1 MIFTELTL
9 KNFFRYGNNEQTF
22 QLNRNGIWNI
32 TGLNGYGKSTII
44 EAIVW
49 CLFGKTRQ
57 EKVGD
62 VVNRKTK
69 KDCKVSVSF
78 TDEKNTYKVIRY
90 RQHTLHKNNVLI
102 FINDEDKTPHTASEA
117 NQMIQE
123 ILGFNY
129 ITFVNS
135 SIFSSTLY
143 KKFLDA
149 DNKDRL
155 IVMEN
160 LLDLK
165 QITAFYAKTKD
176 LIKEAKDSYEEVNL
190 DFTSKYSDL
199 NSLKNSLLQYKE
211 NAKEKLVSLKL
222 EKKSLEEEKENLIL
236 EKEKL
241 LSIDVEKEKKILTD
255 KEYIDSL
262 KKEYDEKR
270 KNLKPEEKPSNEAVD
285 FVDKYSGVNFEEEI
299 EKEKRAEVLL
309 KKQEELN
316 SLIKEK
322 NFELKKIQLDLSNK
336 ESKRMLLEKE
346 IEELEKKLEE
356 TSSGFCPT
364 CHQVINK
371 EEIEKQKAEYNY
383 NIQQKKSDIS
393 SIETN
398 ELLAKEKELEDEIVS
413 LKKEYSEINIE
424 TYIKNASVL
433 KEKYE
438 KFCSE
443 IENIKAK
450 NIVISESNEI
460 IYSALSKMKEEIDKF
475 DGISESS
482 WTLEELDNISSKI
495 EEINNK
501 IKECELKAAS
511 ILGSV
516 STVYDKSFVEKT
528 EKEIEEKNEILL
540 KIQKDK
546 EALEE
551 DIKYFNYLAD
561 CFSNKSNGFKK
572 YFIGEMIDTFNSN
585 INKFI
590 PFFFNNEALEI
601 KFDKDLNDSIT
612 MDNEEITYGSLSK
625 GQKTRAELAI
635 AFALFELS
643 RFYYS
648 NCNNI
653 LMVDEML
660 DDGLDIYG
668 MRSAISV
675 LKGFSDSTVYVI
687 SHNDNIKELIEN
699 KIEITKD
706 ENGFSVIK
714 E

>member
-1 MIFTELTL
+1 
-9 KNFFRYGNNEQTF
+9 
-22 QLNRNGIWNI
+22 
-32 TGLNGYGKSTII
+32 
-44 EAIVW
+44 
-49 CLFGKTRQ
+49 
-57 EKVGD
+57 
-62 VVNRKTK
+62 
-69 KDCKVSVSF
+69 
-78 TDEKNTYKVIRY
+78 
-90 RQHTLHKNNVLI
+90 
-102 FINDEDKTPHTASEA
+102 
-117 NQMIQE
+117 MIQE

-176 LIKEAKDSYEEVNL
+176 LIKETKDSYEEVNL

-222 EKKSLEEEKENLIL
+222 EKKRLEEEKESLIS

-241 LSIDVEKEKKILTD
+241 LNIDIEKEKKILTD

-270 KNLKPEEKPSNEAVD
+270 KSLKPEEKPSNEAVD

-299 EKEKRAEVLL
+299 EKEKRAEALL

-322 NFELKKIQLDLSNK
+322 NFEIKKIQLDLSNK

-356 TSSGFCPT
+356 TSGGFCPT
-364 CHQVINK
+364 CHQQINK

-398 ELLAKEKELEDEIVS
+398 ELLTKEKELEDEVAS
-413 LKKEYSEINIE
+413 LKKECSEINIE

-438 KFCSE
+438 KFYSE

-475 DGISESS
+475 DGVSESS
-482 WTLEELDNISSKI
+482 WTLEELNNISSKV
-495 EEINNK
+495 EEINSK

>member
-1 MIFTELTL
+1 
-9 KNFFRYGNNEQTF
+9 
-22 QLNRNGIWNI
+22 
-32 TGLNGYGKSTII
+32 
-44 EAIVW
+44 
-49 CLFGKTRQ
+49 
-57 EKVGD
+57 
-62 VVNRKTK
+62 
-69 KDCKVSVSF
+69 
-78 TDEKNTYKVIRY
+78 
-90 RQHTLHKNNVLI
+90 
-102 FINDEDKTPHTASEA
+102 
-117 NQMIQE
+117 MIQE

-222 EKKSLEEEKENLIL
+222 EKKRLEEEKESLIS

-241 LSIDVEKEKKILTD
+241 LNIDIEKEKKILTD

-270 KNLKPEEKPSNEAVD
+270 KSLKPEEKPSNEAID
-285 FVDKYSGVNFEEEI
+285 FVDKYSGINFEEEI
-299 EKEKRAEVLL
+299 EKEKRAETLL

-322 NFELKKIQLDLSNK
+322 NFEIKKIQLDLSNK

-356 TSSGFCPT
+356 TSGGFCPT
-364 CHQVINK
+364 CHQPINK

-398 ELLAKEKELEDEIVS
+398 ELLAKEKELEDEVAS
-413 LKKEYSEINIE
+413 LKKECSEINIE
-424 TYIKNASVL
+424 TYIKNASIL

-438 KFCSE
+438 KFYSE

-475 DGISESS
+475 NGVSESS
-482 WTLEELDNISSKI
+482 WTLEELNNISSKV

-648 NCNNI
+648 TCNNI

>member
-1 MIFTELTL
+1 
-9 KNFFRYGNNEQTF
+9 
-22 QLNRNGIWNI
+22 
-32 TGLNGYGKSTII
+32 
-44 EAIVW
+44 
-49 CLFGKTRQ
+49 
-57 EKVGD
+57 
-62 VVNRKTK
+62 
-69 KDCKVSVSF
+69 
-78 TDEKNTYKVIRY
+78 
-90 RQHTLHKNNVLI
+90 
-102 FINDEDKTPHTASEA
+102 
-117 NQMIQE
+117 
-123 ILGFNY
+123 
-129 ITFVNS
+129 
-135 SIFSSTLY
+135 
-143 KKFLDA
+143 
-149 DNKDRL
+149 
-155 IVMEN
+155 MEN

-176 LIKEAKDSYEEVNL
+176 LIKETKDSYEEVNL
-190 DFTSKYSDL
+190 DFTSKHSDL

-222 EKKSLEEEKENLIL
+222 EKKKLEEEKESLIL

-255 KEYIDSL
+255 KEYINSL

-270 KNLKPEEKPSNEAVD
+270 KSLKPEEKPSNEAID

-322 NFELKKIQLDLSNK
+322 NFEIKKIQLDLSNK

-356 TSSGFCPT
+356 TSGGFCPT
-364 CHQVINK
+364 CHQPINK

-398 ELLAKEKELEDEIVS
+398 ELLAKEKELEDEVAS

-424 TYIKNASVL
+424 AYIKNASIL

-438 KFCSE
+438 KFYSE

-475 DGISESS
+475 NGVSESS
-482 WTLEELDNISSKI
+482 WTLEELNNISSKV

>member
-1 MIFTELTL
+1 M
-9 KNFFRYGNNEQTF
+9 
-22 QLNRNGIWNI
+22 
-32 TGLNGYGKSTII
+32 
-44 EAIVW
+44 
-49 CLFGKTRQ
+49 
-57 EKVGD
+57 
-62 VVNRKTK
+62 
-69 KDCKVSVSF
+69 
-78 TDEKNTYKVIRY
+78 
-90 RQHTLHKNNVLI
+90 
-102 FINDEDKTPHTASEA
+102 
-117 NQMIQE
+117 
-123 ILGFNY
+123 
-129 ITFVNS
+129 
-135 SIFSSTLY
+135 
-143 KKFLDA
+143 
-149 DNKDRL
+149 
-155 IVMEN
+155 
-160 LLDLK
+160 
-165 QITAFYAKTKD
+165 
-176 LIKEAKDSYEEVNL
+176 
-190 DFTSKYSDL
+190 
-199 NSLKNSLLQYKE
+199 
-211 NAKEKLVSLKL
+211 
-222 EKKSLEEEKENLIL
+222 
-236 EKEKL
+236 
-241 LSIDVEKEKKILTD
+241 
-255 KEYIDSL
+255 
-262 KKEYDEKR
+262 
-270 KNLKPEEKPSNEAVD
+270 
-285 FVDKYSGVNFEEEI
+285 
-299 EKEKRAEVLL
+299 
-309 KKQEELN
+309 N

-322 NFELKKIQLDLSNK
+322 NFEIKKIQLDLSNK

-398 ELLAKEKELEDEIVS
+398 ELLIKEKELEDELVL

-438 KFCSE
+438 KFYSE

-475 DGISESS
+475 DGVSESS
-482 WTLEELDNISSKI
+482 WTLEELNNISSKV

>member
-1 MIFTELTL
+1 
-9 KNFFRYGNNEQTF
+9 
-22 QLNRNGIWNI
+22 
-32 TGLNGYGKSTII
+32 
-44 EAIVW
+44 
-49 CLFGKTRQ
+49 
-57 EKVGD
+57 
-62 VVNRKTK
+62 
-69 KDCKVSVSF
+69 
-78 TDEKNTYKVIRY
+78 
-90 RQHTLHKNNVLI
+90 
-102 FINDEDKTPHTASEA
+102 
-117 NQMIQE
+117 MIQE

-176 LIKEAKDSYEEVNL
+176 LIKETKDSYEDVNL

-222 EKKSLEEEKENLIL
+222 EKKRLEEEKENLIS

-255 KEYIDSL
+255 KEYINSL

-270 KNLKPEEKPSNEAVD
+270 KNLKPEEKPSNEAID

-322 NFELKKIQLDLSNK
+322 NFEIKKIQLDLSNK

-356 TSSGFCPT
+356 TSGGFCPT
-364 CHQVINK
+364 CHQPINK

-398 ELLAKEKELEDEIVS
+398 ELLTKEKELEDEVAS

-438 KFCSE
+438 KFYSE

-475 DGISESS
+475 DGVSESS
-482 WTLEELDNISSKI
+482 WTLKELNNISSKV

-540 KIQKDK
+540 KVQKDK

>member
-22 QLNRNGIWNI
+22 QLDRNGIWNI

-57 EKVGD
+57 EKVED

-176 LIKEAKDSYEEVNL
+176 LIKETKDSYEEVNL

-222 EKKSLEEEKENLIL
+222 EKKRLEEEKESLIS

-241 LSIDVEKEKKILTD
+241 LNIDIEKEKKILTD

-270 KNLKPEEKPSNEAVD
+270 KSLKPEEKPSQNNSENLKLRVASD
-285 FVDKYSGVNFEEEI
+285 FIK
-299 EKEKRAEVLL
+299 LP
-309 KKQEELN
+309 EL
-316 SLIKEK
+316 
-322 NFELKKIQLDLSNK
+322 
-336 ESKRMLLEKE
+336 
-346 IEELEKKLEE
+346 
-356 TSSGFCPT
+356 
-364 CHQVINK
+364 H
-371 EEIEKQKAEYNY
+371 
-383 NIQQKKSDIS
+383 KS
-393 SIETN
+393 
-398 ELLAKEKELEDEIVS
+398 A
-413 LKKEYSEINIE
+413 Y
-424 TYIKNASVL
+424 YC
-433 KEKYE
+433 
-438 KFCSE
+438 CSE
-443 IENIKAK
+443 IGLVLAVDKTNVHPKNGDLLSVKRPKSLEN
-450 NIVISESNEI
+450 S
-460 IYSALSKMKEEIDKF
+460 D
-475 DGISESS
+475 
-482 WTLEELDNISSKI
+482 
-495 EEINNK
+495 
-501 IKECELKAAS
+501 
-511 ILGSV
+511 
-516 STVYDKSFVEKT
+516 YDK
-528 EKEIEEKNEILL
+528 
-540 KIQKDK
+540 
-546 EALEE
+546 
-551 DIKYFNYLAD
+551 
-561 CFSNKSNGFKK
+561 KSGAV
-572 YFIGEMIDTFNSN
+572 I
-585 INKFI
+585 
-590 PFFFNNEALEI
+590 LEI
-601 KFDKDLNDSIT
+601 
-612 MDNEEITYGSLSK
+612 
-625 GQKTRAELAI
+625 
-635 AFALFELS
+635 
-643 RFYYS
+643 
-648 NCNNI
+648 
-653 LMVDEML
+653 
-660 DDGLDIYG
+660 
-668 MRSAISV
+668 
-675 LKGFSDSTVYVI
+675 
-687 SHNDNIKELIEN
+687 
-699 KIEITKD
+699 
-706 ENGFSVIK
+706 
-714 E
+714 

>member
-1 MIFTELTL
+1 MT
-9 KNFFRYGNNEQTF
+9 
-22 QLNRNGIWNI
+22 
-32 TGLNGYGKSTII
+32 
-44 EAIVW
+44 
-49 CLFGKTRQ
+49 
-57 EKVGD
+57 
-62 VVNRKTK
+62 
-69 KDCKVSVSF
+69 
-78 TDEKNTYKVIRY
+78 
-90 RQHTLHKNNVLI
+90 
-102 FINDEDKTPHTASEA
+102 
-117 NQMIQE
+117 
-123 ILGFNY
+123 
-129 ITFVNS
+129 
-135 SIFSSTLY
+135 
-143 KKFLDA
+143 
-149 DNKDRL
+149 
-155 IVMEN
+155 
-160 LLDLK
+160 
-165 QITAFYAKTKD
+165 
-176 LIKEAKDSYEEVNL
+176 
-190 DFTSKYSDL
+190 
-199 NSLKNSLLQYKE
+199 
-211 NAKEKLVSLKL
+211 
-222 EKKSLEEEKENLIL
+222 
-236 EKEKL
+236 
-241 LSIDVEKEKKILTD
+241 
-255 KEYIDSL
+255 
-262 KKEYDEKR
+262 
-270 KNLKPEEKPSNEAVD
+270 
-285 FVDKYSGVNFEEEI
+285 
-299 EKEKRAEVLL
+299 
-309 KKQEELN
+309 
-316 SLIKEK
+316 
-322 NFELKKIQLDLSNK
+322 
-336 ESKRMLLEKE
+336 
-346 IEELEKKLEE
+346 
-356 TSSGFCPT
+356 
-364 CHQVINK
+364 
-371 EEIEKQKAEYNY
+371 
-383 NIQQKKSDIS
+383 
-393 SIETN
+393 
-398 ELLAKEKELEDEIVS
+398 KEKELEDEVVS

-424 TYIKNASVL
+424 TYIKNASIL

-438 KFCSE
+438 KFYSE

-475 DGISESS
+475 NGVSESS
-482 WTLEELDNISSKI
+482 WTLEELNNISSKV

>member
-1 MIFTELTL
+1 
-9 KNFFRYGNNEQTF
+9 
-22 QLNRNGIWNI
+22 
-32 TGLNGYGKSTII
+32 
-44 EAIVW
+44 
-49 CLFGKTRQ
+49 
-57 EKVGD
+57 
-62 VVNRKTK
+62 
-69 KDCKVSVSF
+69 
-78 TDEKNTYKVIRY
+78 
-90 RQHTLHKNNVLI
+90 
-102 FINDEDKTPHTASEA
+102 
-117 NQMIQE
+117 
-123 ILGFNY
+123 
-129 ITFVNS
+129 
-135 SIFSSTLY
+135 
-143 KKFLDA
+143 
-149 DNKDRL
+149 
-155 IVMEN
+155 MEN

-176 LIKEAKDSYEEVNL
+176 LIKETKDSYEEVNL

-222 EKKSLEEEKENLIL
+222 EKKRLEEEKESLIS

-241 LSIDVEKEKKILTD
+241 LNIDIEKEKKILTD

-270 KNLKPEEKPSNEAVD
+270 KSLKPEEKPSNEAID
-285 FVDKYSGVNFEEEI
+285 FVDKYSGINFEEEI
-299 EKEKRAEVLL
+299 EKEKRAEALL

-322 NFELKKIQLDLSNK
+322 NFEIKKIQLDLSNR
-336 ESKRMLLEKE
+336 ESKRTLLEKE

-356 TSSGFCPT
+356 TSGGFCPT
-364 CHQVINK
+364 CHQPINK

-398 ELLAKEKELEDEIVS
+398 ELLTKEKELEDEVVS
-413 LKKEYSEINIE
+413 LKKECSEINIE

-438 KFCSE
+438 KFYSE

-475 DGISESS
+475 DGVSESS
-482 WTLEELDNISSKI
+482 WTLEELNNISSKV

>member
-1 MIFTELTL
+1 M
-9 KNFFRYGNNEQTF
+9 
-22 QLNRNGIWNI
+22 
-32 TGLNGYGKSTII
+32 
-44 EAIVW
+44 
-49 CLFGKTRQ
+49 
-57 EKVGD
+57 
-62 VVNRKTK
+62 
-69 KDCKVSVSF
+69 
-78 TDEKNTYKVIRY
+78 
-90 RQHTLHKNNVLI
+90 
-102 FINDEDKTPHTASEA
+102 
-117 NQMIQE
+117 
-123 ILGFNY
+123 
-129 ITFVNS
+129 
-135 SIFSSTLY
+135 
-143 KKFLDA
+143 
-149 DNKDRL
+149 
-155 IVMEN
+155 
-160 LLDLK
+160 
-165 QITAFYAKTKD
+165 
-176 LIKEAKDSYEEVNL
+176 
-190 DFTSKYSDL
+190 
-199 NSLKNSLLQYKE
+199 
-211 NAKEKLVSLKL
+211 
-222 EKKSLEEEKENLIL
+222 
-236 EKEKL
+236 
-241 LSIDVEKEKKILTD
+241 
-255 KEYIDSL
+255 
-262 KKEYDEKR
+262 
-270 KNLKPEEKPSNEAVD
+270 
-285 FVDKYSGVNFEEEI
+285 
-299 EKEKRAEVLL
+299 

-322 NFELKKIQLDLSNK
+322 NFEIKKIQLDLSNK
-336 ESKRMLLEKE
+336 ESKRTLLEKE

-356 TSSGFCPT
+356 TSGGFCPT
-364 CHQVINK
+364 CHQPINK

-398 ELLAKEKELEDEIVS
+398 ELLAKEKELENEVAS

-438 KFCSE
+438 KFYSE

-475 DGISESS
+475 NGVSESS
-482 WTLEELDNISSKI
+482 WTLEELNNISSKI

>member
-1 MIFTELTL
+1 M
-9 KNFFRYGNNEQTF
+9 
-22 QLNRNGIWNI
+22 
-32 TGLNGYGKSTII
+32 
-44 EAIVW
+44 
-49 CLFGKTRQ
+49 FGKTRQ
-57 EKVGD
+57 EKVED

-102 FINDEDKTPHTASEA
+102 FVNNEDKTPHTASEA

-176 LIKEAKDSYEEVNL
+176 LIKETKDSYEEVNL

-222 EKKSLEEEKENLIL
+222 EKKRLEEEKESLVS

-241 LSIDVEKEKKILTD
+241 LSIDIEKEKKILTD

-270 KNLKPEEKPSNEAVD
+270 KSLKPEEKPSNEAVD

-299 EKEKRAEVLL
+299 EKEKRAEALL

-322 NFELKKIQLDLSNK
+322 NFEIKKIQLDLSNR

-356 TSSGFCPT
+356 TSGGFCPT
-364 CHQVINK
+364 CHQPINK

-398 ELLAKEKELEDEIVS
+398 ELLTKEKELEDEVAS
-413 LKKEYSEINIE
+413 LKKECSEINIE
-424 TYIKNASVL
+424 TYIKNASIL

-438 KFCSE
+438 KFYSE

-475 DGISESS
+475 DGVSESS
-482 WTLEELDNISSKI
+482 WTLEELNNISSKV
-495 EEINNK
+495 EEINSK

-528 EKEIEEKNEILL
+528 EKEIKEKNEILL

>member
-1 MIFTELTL
+1 
-9 KNFFRYGNNEQTF
+9 
-22 QLNRNGIWNI
+22 
-32 TGLNGYGKSTII
+32 
-44 EAIVW
+44 
-49 CLFGKTRQ
+49 
-57 EKVGD
+57 
-62 VVNRKTK
+62 
-69 KDCKVSVSF
+69 
-78 TDEKNTYKVIRY
+78 
-90 RQHTLHKNNVLI
+90 
-102 FINDEDKTPHTASEA
+102 
-117 NQMIQE
+117 MIQE

-222 EKKSLEEEKENLIL
+222 EKKRLEEEKESLVS

-241 LSIDVEKEKKILTD
+241 LSIDIEKEKKILTD

-270 KNLKPEEKPSNEAVD
+270 KSLKPEEKPSNEAID
-285 FVDKYSGVNFEEEI
+285 FVDKYSGINFEEEI

-322 NFELKKIQLDLSNK
+322 NFEIKKIQLDLSNK
-336 ESKRMLLEKE
+336 ESKRTLLEKE

-356 TSSGFCPT
+356 TSGGFCPT
-364 CHQVINK
+364 CHQPINK

-398 ELLAKEKELEDEIVS
+398 ELLTKEKELENEVAS

-424 TYIKNASVL
+424 TYIKNASIL

-438 KFCSE
+438 KFYSE

-475 DGISESS
+475 NGVSESS
-482 WTLEELDNISSKI
+482 WTLEELNNISSKV

-516 STVYDKSFVEKT
+516 STVYDKSFVEKA

>member
-57 EKVGD
+57 EKVED

-176 LIKEAKDSYEEVNL
+176 LIKETKDSYEEVNL
-190 DFTSKYSDL
+190 DFTSKHSDL

-222 EKKSLEEEKENLIL
+222 EKKRLEEEKENLIS

-241 LSIDVEKEKKILTD
+241 LSIDIEKEKKILTD
-255 KEYIDSL
+255 KEYINSL

-270 KNLKPEEKPSNEAVD
+270 KNLKPEEKPSNEAID

-322 NFELKKIQLDLSNK
+322 NFEIKKIQLDLSNK
-336 ESKRMLLEKE
+336 ESKRVLLEKE

-398 ELLAKEKELEDEIVS
+398 ELLTKEKELEDEVSS

-424 TYIKNASVL
+424 TYIKNASIL

-438 KFCSE
+438 KFYSE

-475 DGISESS
+475 NGVSESS
-482 WTLEELDNISSKI
+482 WTLEELNNISSKI

>member
-1 MIFTELTL
+1 MPSKI
-9 KNFFRYGNNEQTF
+9 
-22 QLNRNGIWNI
+22 
-32 TGLNGYGKSTII
+32 
-44 EAIVW
+44 
-49 CLFGKTRQ
+49 
-57 EKVGD
+57 
-62 VVNRKTK
+62 
-69 KDCKVSVSF
+69 
-78 TDEKNTYKVIRY
+78 
-90 RQHTLHKNNVLI
+90 
-102 FINDEDKTPHTASEA
+102 
-117 NQMIQE
+117 
-123 ILGFNY
+123 
-129 ITFVNS
+129 
-135 SIFSSTLY
+135 
-143 KKFLDA
+143 KKFL
-149 DNKDRL
+149 
-155 IVMEN
+155 
-160 LLDLK
+160 
-165 QITAFYAKTKD
+165 
-176 LIKEAKDSYEEVNL
+176 IKETKDSYEEVNL

-222 EKKSLEEEKENLIL
+222 EKKRLEEEKESLIS

-241 LSIDVEKEKKILTD
+241 LSIDIEKEKKILTD

-270 KNLKPEEKPSNEAVD
+270 KSLKPEEKPSNEAID
-285 FVDKYSGVNFEEEI
+285 FVDKYSGINFEEEI

-322 NFELKKIQLDLSNK
+322 NFEIKKIQLDLSNK
-336 ESKRMLLEKE
+336 ESKRTLLEKE

-356 TSSGFCPT
+356 TSGGFCPT
-364 CHQVINK
+364 CHQPINK
-371 EEIEKQKAEYNY
+371 EEIEKQKAEYNH
-383 NIQQKKSDIS
+383 NILQKKSDIS

-398 ELLAKEKELEDEIVS
+398 ELLIKEKELEDEVSS

-424 TYIKNASVL
+424 TYIKNASIL

-438 KFCSE
+438 KFYSE

-475 DGISESS
+475 NGVSESS
-482 WTLEELDNISSKI
+482 WTLEELNNISSKI

-528 EKEIEEKNEILL
+528 EKE
-540 KIQKDK
+540 K

>member
-1 MIFTELTL
+1 MGVFIPFIIISLFTISL
-9 KNFFRYGNNEQTF
+9 
-22 QLNRNGIWNI
+22 
-32 TGLNGYGKSTII
+32 GLVCGYLLGRKS
-44 EAIVW
+44 
-49 CLFGKTRQ
+49 
-57 EKVGD
+57 
-62 VVNRKTK
+62 
-69 KDCKVSVSF
+69 
-78 TDEKNTYKVIRY
+78 
-90 RQHTLHKNNVLI
+90 
-102 FINDEDKTPHTASEA
+102 
-117 NQMIQE
+117 
-123 ILGFNY
+123 
-129 ITFVNS
+129 
-135 SIFSSTLY
+135 
-143 KKFLDA
+143 
-149 DNKDRL
+149 
-155 IVMEN
+155 
-160 LLDLK
+160 
-165 QITAFYAKTKD
+165 
-176 LIKEAKDSYEEVNL
+176 
-190 DFTSKYSDL
+190 
-199 NSLKNSLLQYKE
+199 
-211 NAKEKLVSLKL
+211 
-222 EKKSLEEEKENLIL
+222 
-236 EKEKL
+236 
-241 LSIDVEKEKKILTD
+241 
-255 KEYIDSL
+255 
-262 KKEYDEKR
+262 
-270 KNLKPEEKPSNEAVD
+270 AV
-285 FVDKYSGVNFEEEI
+285 
-299 EKEKRAEVLL
+299 
-309 KKQEELN
+309 
-316 SLIKEK
+316 
-322 NFELKKIQLDLSNK
+322 
-336 ESKRMLLEKE
+336 KE
-346 IEELEKKLEE
+346 IEEEKIYVNYGDDFTKLEVSNSKG
-356 TSSGFCPT
+356 TS
-364 CHQVINK
+364 
-371 EEIEKQKAEYNY
+371 
-383 NIQQKKSDIS
+383 
-393 SIETN
+393 
-398 ELLAKEKELEDEIVS
+398 VS
-413 LKKEYSEINIE
+413 LKANENKRLL
-424 TYIKNASVL
+424 VL
-433 KEKYE
+433 YLDSMCGACYRQLEVVERMSKIYEDQIDVVVLWGGGMPKEKYE
-438 KFCSE
+438 KFYSE

-475 DGISESS
+475 NGVSESS
-482 WTLEELDNISSKI
+482 WTLEELNNISSKI

>member
-57 EKVGD
+57 EKVEG

-102 FINDEDKTPHTASEA
+102 FVNDEDKTPHTASEA

-176 LIKEAKDSYEEVNL
+176 LIKETKDSYEEVNL

-222 EKKSLEEEKENLIL
+222 EKKRLEEEKESLIS

-241 LSIDVEKEKKILTD
+241 LSIDIEKEKKILTD

-270 KNLKPEEKPSNEAVD
+270 KSLKPEEKPSNEAID
-285 FVDKYSGVNFEEEI
+285 FVDKYSGINFEEEI

-322 NFELKKIQLDLSNK
+322 NFEIKKIQLDLSNR

-346 IEELEKKLEE
+346 IEELEKKLEK

-364 CHQVINK
+364 CHQPINK

-398 ELLAKEKELEDEIVS
+398 ELLAKEKKLEDEVAS
-413 LKKEYSEINIE
+413 LKKECSEINIE

-438 KFCSE
+438 KFYSE

-475 DGISESS
+475 NGVSESS
-482 WTLEELDNISSKI
+482 WTLEELNNISSKV
-495 EEINNK
+495 EEINSK

>member
-1 MIFTELTL
+1 M
-9 KNFFRYGNNEQTF
+9 
-22 QLNRNGIWNI
+22 
-32 TGLNGYGKSTII
+32 
-44 EAIVW
+44 
-49 CLFGKTRQ
+49 LFLCVRDFGSGHCQRRQ
-57 EKVGD
+57 CE
-62 VVNRKTK
+62 
-69 KDCKVSVSF
+69 
-78 TDEKNTYKVIRY
+78 
-90 RQHTLHKNNVLI
+90 
-102 FINDEDKTPHTASEA
+102 
-117 NQMIQE
+117 
-123 ILGFNY
+123 
-129 ITFVNS
+129 
-135 SIFSSTLY
+135 
-143 KKFLDA
+143 
-149 DNKDRL
+149 
-155 IVMEN
+155 
-160 LLDLK
+160 
-165 QITAFYAKTKD
+165 
-176 LIKEAKDSYEEVNL
+176 
-190 DFTSKYSDL
+190 
-199 NSLKNSLLQYKE
+199 E

-222 EKKSLEEEKENLIL
+222 EKKRLEEEKENLVS

-241 LSIDVEKEKKILTD
+241 LSVDIEKEKKILTD
-255 KEYIDSL
+255 KEYINSL

-270 KNLKPEEKPSNEAVD
+270 KNLKPEEKPSNEAID

-322 NFELKKIQLDLSNK
+322 NFEIKKIQLDLSNR
-336 ESKRMLLEKE
+336 ESKRILLEKE

-398 ELLAKEKELEDEIVS
+398 ELLIKEKELEDEVTS
-413 LKKEYSEINIE
+413 LKKECSEINIE
-424 TYIKNASVL
+424 TYIKNASIL

-438 KFCSE
+438 KFYSE

-475 DGISESS
+475 NGVSESS
-482 WTLEELDNISSKI
+482 WTLEELNNISSKI

-699 KIEITKD
+699 KIKITKD

>member
-1 MIFTELTL
+1 M
-9 KNFFRYGNNEQTF
+9 Q
-22 QLNRNGIWNI
+22 
-32 TGLNGYGKSTII
+32 II
-44 EAIVW
+44 KID
-49 CLFGKTRQ
+49 F
-57 EKVGD
+57 
-62 VVNRKTK
+62 
-69 KDCKVSVSF
+69 
-78 TDEKNTYKVIRY
+78 
-90 RQHTLHKNNVLI
+90 
-102 FINDEDKTPHTASEA
+102 
-117 NQMIQE
+117 
-123 ILGFNY
+123 
-129 ITFVNS
+129 
-135 SIFSSTLY
+135 
-143 KKFLDA
+143 
-149 DNKDRL
+149 
-155 IVMEN
+155 
-160 LLDLK
+160 LDLK

-190 DFTSKYSDL
+190 DFTSKHSDL
-199 NSLKNSLLQYKE
+199 NSLRNSLIQYKE
-211 NAKEKLVSLKL
+211 NAKEKLISLKL
-222 EKKSLEEEKENLIL
+222 EKERLEEEKEKLVS

-241 LSIDVEKEKKILTD
+241 LSVDIEKEKKILTD
-255 KEYIDSL
+255 KEYINSL

-270 KNLKPEEKPSNEAVD
+270 KSLKPEEKPSSEAID

-322 NFELKKIQLDLSNK
+322 NFEIKKIQLDLSNR
-336 ESKRMLLEKE
+336 ESKRILLENE

-356 TSSGFCPT
+356 PSSGFCPT

-398 ELLAKEKELEDEIVS
+398 ELLKKEKELEDEVTS
-413 LKKEYSEINIE
+413 LKKECSEINIE
-424 TYIKNASVL
+424 TYIKNASIL

-438 KFCSE
+438 KFYSE

-475 DGISESS
+475 NGVSESS
-482 WTLEELDNISSKI
+482 WTLEELNNISSKI

>member
-1 MIFTELTL
+1 
-9 KNFFRYGNNEQTF
+9 
-22 QLNRNGIWNI
+22 
-32 TGLNGYGKSTII
+32 
-44 EAIVW
+44 
-49 CLFGKTRQ
+49 
-57 EKVGD
+57 
-62 VVNRKTK
+62 
-69 KDCKVSVSF
+69 
-78 TDEKNTYKVIRY
+78 
-90 RQHTLHKNNVLI
+90 
-102 FINDEDKTPHTASEA
+102 
-117 NQMIQE
+117 
-123 ILGFNY
+123 
-129 ITFVNS
+129 
-135 SIFSSTLY
+135 
-143 KKFLDA
+143 
-149 DNKDRL
+149 
-155 IVMEN
+155 MEN

-176 LIKEAKDSYEEVNL
+176 LIKETKDSYEEVNL
-190 DFTSKYSDL
+190 DFTSKHSDL

-222 EKKSLEEEKENLIL
+222 EKKRLEEEKENLVS

-241 LSIDVEKEKKILTD
+241 LSIDIEKEKKILTD
-255 KEYIDSL
+255 KEYINSL

-270 KNLKPEEKPSNEAVD
+270 KSLKPEEKPSNEAID

-322 NFELKKIQLDLSNK
+322 NFEIKKIQLDLSNK

-356 TSSGFCPT
+356 TSGGFCPT
-364 CHQVINK
+364 CHQPINK

-398 ELLAKEKELEDEIVS
+398 ELLAKEKELEDEVAS

-424 TYIKNASVL
+424 AYIKNASIL

-438 KFCSE
+438 KFYSE

-475 DGISESS
+475 NGVSESS
-482 WTLEELDNISSKI
+482 WTLEELNNISSKV